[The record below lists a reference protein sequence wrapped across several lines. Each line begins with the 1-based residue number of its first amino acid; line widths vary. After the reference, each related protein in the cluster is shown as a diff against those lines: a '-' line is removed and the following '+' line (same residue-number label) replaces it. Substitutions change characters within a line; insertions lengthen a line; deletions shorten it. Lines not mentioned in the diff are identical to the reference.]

1 MMEGTKSDLI
11 GNIVEVDGCIKETE
25 KEVDEE
31 MEEEVFTTETKE
43 IRVSQGKPRGRH
55 DTCYLSFSEP
65 PEITKPVND
74 EREEEREGNDED
86 NEPDMNEKEEESTK
100 KDNKMPDE
108 VKGHESEEN
117 DSEEEMKEDGNN
129 EKETTKTKNTKNKK
143 QLKKVKNACTVCGKE
158 VKKGGSIRCTG
169 CFRNCHTPCA
179 GYKDTNEYLE
189 RKDQTPA
196 YKCKEC
202 KLEMNE
208 KRKRGRPKRRNSM
221 PDRVIP
227 KENNTQ
233 KRKRMVEEGL
243 PKKVSPLKK
252 KNKIGDEKPEETDGE
267 DWKSQKSQIINQIQQ
282 ALAENRHLKEILH
295 T

>member
-43 IRVSQGKPRGRH
+43 IRVSHGKPRGRH
-55 DTCYLSFSEP
+55 DTCYWSISET

-74 EREEEREGNDED
+74 EREGEREGNDED

-100 KDNKMPDE
+100 KDNKMSDE

-129 EKETTKTKNTKNKK
+129 EKETTKTKNTNNKK
-143 QLKKVKNACTVCGKE
+143 QLRKVKNACTVCGKE
-158 VKKGGSIRCTG
+158 VKKEGSIRCAG
-169 CFRNCHTPCA
+169 CFRNCHTRCI
-179 GYKDTNEYLE
+179 GYKNTNEYLE

-196 YKCKEC
+196 YECKEC
-202 KLEMNE
+202 NE
-208 KRKRGRPKRRNSM
+208 KPKRGRPKRRNSL
-221 PDRVIP
+221 PDRVI
-227 KENNTQ
+227 Q
-233 KRKRMVEEGL
+233 KRKRIVEEGL
-243 PKKVSPLKK
+243 PKKVSPPKK
-252 KNKIGDEKPEETDGE
+252 RNKVGEANPEVTDGE
-267 DWKSQKSQIINQIQQ
+267 DWKSEKTQI
-282 ALAENRHLKEILH
+282 
-295 T
+295 